1 MTRLFLYD
9 DARARGFE
17 PFALTRP
24 VSELRAGAE
33 IIRARWELA
42 AGERAEGFVGAAHLA
57 NFEEGDAPSAFTG
70 STIPAGSVVAN
81 SRFVIGLDAALVPGA
96 GAYASDGRVCAVR
109 LSRDIDTALL
119 ADGSVVLDDLAD
131 ADKTSPLAGRWLME
145 VWDLVGDLSVQLAE
159 DIALLGPRFTGEGDE
174 GREGGENDGAG
185 GAMENATVIGRGGVY
200 CETGAVIEPFVVFDA
215 SEGPILVRRG
225 AHIASFTR
233 IVGPCFI
240 GRDAMIVGDAIRAC
254 SIGDVC
260 KVRGEIA
267 GSVMLGHSNKG
278 HTGFVGSSYIG
289 CWVNLGAGTT
299 TSNLKNTYGGVQVWT
314 PTGLRNTGLQFLG
327 TLIGDHAKTGIGTML
342 TTGCVVG
349 AGANIFGSSGAPKR
363 VPPFAWGGGEPYDR
377 FTVSKFIEVAERMM
391 ARRHVTLG
399 DRGRRQLE
407 DSFAASQTPS
417 APPRGGAE

>member
-70 STIPAGSVVAN
+70 GTIPAGSVVAN

-96 GAYASDGRVCAVR
+96 GAYASNDRVCAVR

-131 ADKTSPLAGRWLME
+131 AGKTSPLAGRWLME

-174 GREGGENDGAG
+174 GREEART
-185 GAMENATVIGRGGVY
+185 M
-200 CETGAVIEPFVVFDA
+200 
-215 SEGPILVRRG
+215 GPLVRWR
-225 AHIASFTR
+225 TL
-233 IVGPCFI
+233 P
-240 GRDAMIVGDAIRAC
+240 
-254 SIGDVC
+254 
-260 KVRGEIA
+260 
-267 GSVMLGHSNKG
+267 
-278 HTGFVGSSYIG
+278 SS
-289 CWVNLGAGTT
+289 
-299 TSNLKNTYGGVQVWT
+299 
-314 PTGLRNTGLQFLG
+314 
-327 TLIGDHAKTGIGTML
+327 D
-342 TTGCVVG
+342 
-349 AGANIFGSSGAPKR
+349 AGASIARPAP
-363 VPPFAWGGGEPYDR
+363 
-377 FTVSKFIEVAERMM
+377 
-391 ARRHVTLG
+391 
-399 DRGRRQLE
+399 
-407 DSFAASQTPS
+407 
-417 APPRGGAE
+417 